1 MGGRAMC
8 FMYTLI
14 DRVSLIFP
22 NIIVNLTVWI
32 LECSRELEKLYWF
45 VRRTELA
52 ESLLLVC
59 LNEVSRKEKEKG
71 PL

>member
-14 DRVSLIFP
+14 DRVRLIFP

-52 ESLLLVC
+52 ESLEECYWCVLM
-59 LNEVSRKEKEKG
+59 K
-71 PL
+71 

>member
-1 MGGRAMC
+1 MC

>member
-1 MGGRAMC
+1 MC

-14 DRVSLIFP
+14 DRVRLIFP